1 MLSPYSCERPLAYHL
16 AHKVS
21 YPSEKQA
28 YQAMSQAGG
37 SLEVSG
43 SANTSM
49 DVVYDF

>member
-21 YPSEKQA
+21 YPNEEQN
-28 YQAMSQAGG
+28 YQAMSQTGS
-37 SLEVSG
+37 SLEISG
-43 SANTSM
+43 NANTSM

>member
-1 MLSPYSCERPLAYHL
+1 MLSPYSCERPIAYHL

-21 YPSEKQA
+21 CPNEKKT
-28 YQAMSQAGG
+28 YQTMSQAGG